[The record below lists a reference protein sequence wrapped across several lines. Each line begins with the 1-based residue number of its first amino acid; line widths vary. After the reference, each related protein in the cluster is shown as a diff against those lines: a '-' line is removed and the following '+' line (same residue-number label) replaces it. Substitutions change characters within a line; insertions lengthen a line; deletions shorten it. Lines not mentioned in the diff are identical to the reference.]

1 MGVKSAW
8 IIIPSLK
15 AVKILLADDQ
25 EFFFNSGKLKDPITN
40 IEIEIKEIFAN
51 MV

>member
-15 AVKILLADDQ
+15 AVKILLAA
-25 EFFFNSGKLKDPITN
+25 N